1 MDSVNNLSSHT
12 LTQAEHELLSL
23 GLSFIPTNNKLPITC
38 IQTAMERLTRAL
50 KLKDFFGD
58 GGKFDPTAFKHKFME
73 PSEWTPKKG
82 DISESTY
89 TIIQKN

>member
-1 MDSVNNLSSHT
+1 MHTDSH
-12 LTQAEHELLSL
+12 
-23 GLSFIPTNNKLPITC
+23 G
-38 IQTAMERLTRAL
+38 LTRAL
-50 KLKDFFGD
+50 KLKDFIGD